1 MKTIDQSSVGA
12 TPAEISAVRYL
23 NQYRCP
29 YCQTEWEDVWDCGCN
44 DRCPDCNKAIE
55 PYESGLIA
63 GDSAETEL
71 PCDGLSL
78 ANAMPEVLG
87 KPVLEIQS

>member
-1 MKTIDQSSVGA
+1 MTSIAQPGVSVIP
-12 TPAEISAVRYL
+12 TETYTVRYL

-44 DRCPDCNKAIE
+44 DRCPDCNKEIE
-55 PYESGLIA
+55 PYESALIA

-71 PCDGLSL
+71 PCDGPSL
-78 ANAMPEVLG
+78 ANAMPEALG
-87 KPVLEIQS
+87 KPALEIHA